1 MRPLLIGVLGVLT
14 VALVPAAPAAGQGAE
29 RAHSRQDRER
39 GQRMLRQLR
48 ETLDRYYYDSTYR
61 GIDLDRHQART
72 DSAIDAAG
80 SIPEITA
87 ALADFLHV
95 LDDSHTRFYPP
106 GLSVTADY
114 GWTWITVGDDCL
126 VATVKEKSSAAEKGL
141 VVGDRVLAI
150 DGVKPTRDN
159 IGLIGYVYHQL
170 SPRPGMRLLVERED
184 GQRAELVIESVLTQ
198 RGPVEDL
205 SDLEGWRRYREAAE
219 RTRPRHRV
227 QEVDSVLVWHLP
239 RFLYQDREIDRVM
252 ERARRF
258 PWLVLDLRG
267 NPGGAIEAEIRLLGH
282 FFPEPFDA
290 YTEVWRDS
298 TVLRRVVPKGR
309 EPFLG
314 QVVVLIDSR
323 SASAAEISSR
333 VLQMR
338 GRATVVGDR
347 SAGAVQTSYGISLEL
362 GSIFQERTLPFG
374 MSVTITDVIMPDDAR
389 IEKLGVIPN
398 VAALPTGRDLAAKRD
413 PAMQF
418 ALELAGLSMT
428 PEEAWRIP
436 GR

>member
-1 MRPLLIGVLGVLT
+1 
-14 VALVPAAPAAGQGAE
+14 
-29 RAHSRQDRER
+29 
-39 GQRMLRQLR
+39 
-48 ETLDRYYYDSTYR
+48 
-61 GIDLDRHQART
+61 
-72 DSAIDAAG
+72 
-80 SIPEITA
+80 
-87 ALADFLHV
+87 
-95 LDDSHTRFYPP
+95 
-106 GLSVTADY
+106 
-114 GWTWITVGDDCL
+114 
-126 VATVKEKSSAAEKGL
+126 
-141 VVGDRVLAI
+141 
-150 DGVKPTRDN
+150 
-159 IGLIGYVYHQL
+159 
-170 SPRPGMRLLVERED
+170 
-184 GQRAELVIESVLTQ
+184 
-198 RGPVEDL
+198 
-205 SDLEGWRRYREAAE
+205 
-219 RTRPRHRV
+219 
-227 QEVDSVLVWHLP
+227 
-239 RFLYQDREIDRVM
+239 M

-258 PWLVLDLRG
+258 AWLVLDLRG

-418 ALELAGLSMT
+418 ALELAGLSVT